1 MVKEVLD
8 WMVLGPFW
16 LPADRFWGAGLFQN
30 MFHNLLMYTDN
41 FCFGHIAV
49 SCFFET
55 SCVVGKFD
63 LNENPVVSLDL
74 DFDLGFV
81 NMYKLEADIL

>member
-1 MVKEVLD
+1 MCNKNSDLFVPTDL
-8 WMVLGPFW
+8 VLG
-16 LPADRFWGAGLFQN
+16 LGLFQK

-41 FCFGHIAV
+41 FCFGHITG

-55 SCVVGKFD
+55 SCVVGRVVGKFD
-63 LNENPVVSLDL
+63 FNEIPVVSLDL

-81 NMYKLEADIL
+81 NITCDI